1 MVWTKRVAPLVA
13 AAAIAAGGTALP
25 ATAATSTHWTKSK
38 CTSYAAKFAKKHP
51 HATSKQK
58 KAADKTL
65 KKHGCT
71 NKVK

>member
-1 MVWTKRVAPLVA
+1 M
-13 AAAIAAGGTALP
+13 AIAVGGTALP
-25 ATAATSTHWTKSK
+25 ALAKTSTTHWTTTK
-38 CTSYAAKFAKKHP
+38 CDSYAAKFKKKHP